1 MSRHSGLPRAHAA
14 PILAAIA
21 LGVLVLSG
29 CGSLV
34 AVSSDITP
42 IPPNC
47 TRPRPAAAV
56 DSFSTPVT
64 LQAGSSGL
72 EFGDIS
78 QGCGKAATAKATVQ
92 VQFTVWLQNGTQ
104 VITTRGA
111 GQAANSLALGDPQTL
126 AFWRVGVPGMRVGGT
141 RELVVPPGLAFG
153 AAGNSSAN
161 VPPSATLIVDVELV
175 SAG

>member
-1 MSRHSGLPRAHAA
+1 MSRHSGVPAR
-14 PILAAIA
+14 LAATVAAIV
-21 LGVLVLSG
+21 LGVLGLSG

-34 AVSSDITP
+34 TVSSHITP

-47 TRPRPAAAV
+47 ATPRPVAAV

-64 LQAGSSGL
+64 LRPAASGL
-72 EFGDIS
+72 QIGDIS
-78 QGCGKAATAKATVQ
+78 LGCGKAATATGTVN

-111 GQAANSLALGDPQTL
+111 GQPANSLALGDSQTL
-126 AFWRVGVPGMRVGGT
+126 AFWRLGVPGMRAGGT
-141 RELVVPPGLAFG
+141 RELVVPPSLAFG
-153 AAGNSSAN
+153 TAGNSSAS
-161 VPPSATLIVDVELV
+161 VPPNATLIVDVELV